1 MYSITENELGC
12 IIIDDEVIARMAG
25 LAAMDC
31 YGVVGMAAKNV
42 KDGIVHLLK
51 IESLTKGVR
60 IERTGDLLTI
70 ELHIIVVYGTNISA
84 IADSLISTVKYR
96 VEEHVGVKVGQIN
109 IFVEGVRVDK

>member
-1 MYSITENELGC
+1 MYSITENEWGN

-51 IESLTKGVR
+51 LESLTKGVR
-60 IERTGDLLTI
+60 IERSGDLLAI

-109 IFVEGVRVDK
+109 VFVEGVRVDK